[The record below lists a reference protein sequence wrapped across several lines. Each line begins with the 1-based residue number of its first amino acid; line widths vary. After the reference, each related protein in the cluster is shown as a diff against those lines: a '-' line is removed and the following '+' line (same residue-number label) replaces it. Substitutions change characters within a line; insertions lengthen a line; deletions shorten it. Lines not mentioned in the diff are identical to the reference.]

1 MSLVTP
7 KGGAKHELMSNSLVL
22 CKKRM
27 KKDENGGTNFN
38 LPSHKILNDNFFFFF
53 LK

>member
-1 MSLVTP
+1 VQ
-7 KGGAKHELMSNSLVL
+7 KEKNYV
-22 CKKRM
+22 
-27 KKDENGGTNFN
+27 KDENGGTNLN